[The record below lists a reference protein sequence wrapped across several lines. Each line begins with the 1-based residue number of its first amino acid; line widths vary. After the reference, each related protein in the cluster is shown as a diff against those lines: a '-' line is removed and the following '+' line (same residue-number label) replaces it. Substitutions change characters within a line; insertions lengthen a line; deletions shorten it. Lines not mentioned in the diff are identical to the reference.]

1 MLRYSMRLPIAQ
13 FFALSALLIAV
24 LAVVLAGKGVSAL
37 QEAGMIAVGTL
48 AAPRI
53 ELLGVYPTWQSL
65 SAQVA
70 VLLLLVAGFAWNR
83 RSGAAALTS
92 GSAS

>member
-1 MLRYSMRLPIAQ
+1 DRGARGRARRQGGLR
-13 FFALSALLIAV
+13 V
-24 LAVVLAGKGVSAL
+24 
-37 QEAGMIAVGTL
+37 QEAGMFAVDTL

-70 VLLLLVAGFAWNR
+70 VLLLLVAGFVWNR
-83 RSGAAALTS
+83 RSGAAAL
-92 GSAS
+92 ASPRL